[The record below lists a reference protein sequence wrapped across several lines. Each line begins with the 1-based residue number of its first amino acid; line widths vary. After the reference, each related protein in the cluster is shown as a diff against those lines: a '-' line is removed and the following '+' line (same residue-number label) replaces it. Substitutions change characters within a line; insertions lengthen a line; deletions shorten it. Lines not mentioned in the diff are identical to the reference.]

1 MVDGNW
7 LSGINLTA
15 KNATF
20 LAKDANKTDFL
31 YNDYHLSKKRNEH
44 QH

>member
-20 LAKDANKTDFL
+20 LAKDAN
-31 YNDYHLSKKRNEH
+31 RNEH
-44 QH
+44 F